1 MTDIAKHIIFKGRVQ
16 GVGFRFTTQ
25 RIVSRYDLTGF
36 VKNLPN
42 GSVELFIQGN
52 ADTTDECQR
61 DIAKAFAGYVTDTAA
76 TDCPIDNSYTNFN
89 IAF

>member
-36 VKNLPN
+36 VKNLPD

-52 ADTTDECQR
+52 ASTTDECQR
-61 DIAKAFAGYVTDTAA
+61 DITEAFAGYVTDTA
-76 TDCPIDNSYTNFN
+76 TEDRPIDNSYTNFN